1 MADEKR
7 TEVSED
13 EFLKSLDALEAVIG
27 QPEIEELEKGVDEE
41 EAEELEKG
49 IDEEKAEDLEKGVN
63 EKEPE
68 KGVNEEETEDL
79 EKKVADDPDPDEEEE
94 EAEEDEEGT
103 DSEEDT
109 EKSFADIMAEDS
121 EEIEKAI
128 EVSEFLSEIVN
139 QIGEKLDG
147 FHNRIQEM
155 EKSFTEI
162 RGQNGVIADTMK
174 KSFSYFDDSIKK
186 SFSESNDML
195 KSQLESWGDQP
206 ARKRKSKTFI
216 LEKSGFGPDSKE
228 SEENMSK
235 GQILTKMTDMIQ
247 KNIEGITATDLIK
260 FEATGDIHQ
269 QVLAAVKAHK

>member
-1 MADEKR
+1 MAKDKK
-7 TEVSED
+7 TEISEE

-27 QPEIEELEKGVDEE
+27 QPEIEDLEKGANEE
-41 EAEELEKG
+41 VVEDLEKG
-49 IDEEKAEDLEKGVN
+49 IDEEKA
-63 EKEPE
+63 
-68 KGVNEEETEDL
+68 EDL

-94 EAEEDEEGT
+94 EEEEEEEGT

-139 QIGEKLDG
+139 QIGEKLGG
-147 FHNRIQEM
+147 FGGRIEAM
-155 EKSFTEI
+155 EKSFEKI
-162 RGQNGVIADTMK
+162 QEQNGVIAESMK
-174 KSFSYFDDSIKK
+174 KSFLYFGDSMKK
-186 SFSESNDML
+186 SFTESKGML
-195 KSQLESWGDQP
+195 KSQIEKWGDQP
-206 ARKRKSKTFI
+206 ARKRKSKTVI
-216 LEKSGFGPDSKE
+216 LEKSGFEPDGE
-228 SEENMSK
+228 AAEDVMSK

-247 KNIEGITATDLIK
+247 KDVEGITATDLIK